1 MKKSG
6 AFTLAE
12 VLITLGVIGVVS
24 AITLPLLVSGYQ
36 KFVLKNQF
44 KKSYSIISN
53 ALRNIEADLG
63 YTPQCYYWDKSPY
76 GLAHCVEYNEKG
88 QCAKHEM
95 SDGSPLPL
103 DYNGAVQ
110 DCSAF
115 GAALINNLKVIKICK
130 GNAKAEKCIPYYKGI
145 DAVKKAE
152 NDSLTDYEIN
162 VALSGCSGW
171 YQNYIDKINSAYILA
186 DGQILMAYASSSFP
200 DKIFL
205 VDINGKKGPNKWGHD
220 VFGVQVVANKGTPL
234 KLSGNGCMVVE
245 KGGVYTTTM
254 IRNMNQ

>member
-24 AITLPLLVSGYQ
+24 AITLPLLVSSYQ

-76 GLAHCVEYNEKG
+76 GPNHCVEYNEKG
-88 QCAKHEM
+88 ECAKYEM
-95 SDGSPLPL
+95 SDGSPLPPDL
-103 DYNGAVQ
+103 NGAFQ
-110 DCSAF
+110 ECPTCRTE
-115 GAALINNLKVIKICK
+115 LKNNLKVIKVCK
-130 GNAKAEKCIPYYKGI
+130 GNAKKEKCIPDYKGT
-145 DAVKKAE
+145 DVVKKAE

-162 VALSGCSGW
+162 VALSGCGAWKQDS
-171 YQNYIDKINSAYILA
+171 IDKKNWVYVLA
-186 DGQILMAYASSSFP
+186 DGQILMTYGSDLPFS
-200 DKIFL
+200 IFMID
-205 VDINGKKGPNKWGHD
+205 VNGKKGPNKWGHD
-220 VFGVQVVANKGTPL
+220 MFGVQVVANKGTPL